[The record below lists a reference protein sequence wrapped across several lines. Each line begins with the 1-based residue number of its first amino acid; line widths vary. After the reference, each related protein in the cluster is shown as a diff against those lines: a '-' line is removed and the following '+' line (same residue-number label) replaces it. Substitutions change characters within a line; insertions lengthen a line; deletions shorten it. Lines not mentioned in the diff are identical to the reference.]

1 MEATTVAIDLSCR
14 HLLLGSGASAVV
26 GTTQAQAPAMRSGKL
41 KISTLGLDVADPHRH
56 TRAIS
61 VQQAHVEGLTS
72 IAADGSVEPL
82 LAETFET
89 THDGSPMT
97 TAELIAHFERRR
109 TRFRGGMLADVLRR
123 TRRRSTVERQPPR
136 HGEEDR
142 VGYAR
147 SRHRNAVRGRRNAVG
162 AMTPVPPLRACREA
176 PAPFQALIMGLR
188 IAFRLD
194 A

>member
-1 MEATTVAIDLSCR
+1 
-14 HLLLGSGASAVV
+14 
-26 GTTQAQAPAMRSGKL
+26 MRSGTL
-41 KISTLGLDVADPHRH
+41 KISTLGVDVADPHRH
-56 TRAIS
+56 TGAIG

-72 IAADGSVEPL
+72 IAANGSVEPL

-97 TAELIAHFERRR
+97 TAEVLAHFERRR
-109 TRFRGGMLADVLRR
+109 TRIRGGTLADALRR
-123 TRRRSTVERQPPR
+123 MRRRNTVERQPPR

-142 VGYAR
+142 AGYAR
-147 SRHRNAVRGRRNAVG
+147 CRHRNTVRGRRKAVG
-162 AMTPVPPLRACREA
+162 AMTPVPPLRACRKA
-176 PAPFQALIMGLR
+176 PAPFQALIMCSR